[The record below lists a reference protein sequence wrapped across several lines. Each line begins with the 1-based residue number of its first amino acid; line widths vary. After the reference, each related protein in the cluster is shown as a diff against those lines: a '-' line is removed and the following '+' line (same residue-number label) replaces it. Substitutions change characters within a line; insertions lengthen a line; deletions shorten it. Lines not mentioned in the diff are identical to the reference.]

1 MDTLHHAPVRRKQ
14 LDRMLRAVKNL
25 HGVTMPQK
33 GWITEIRNILGMRS
47 EQLSKRMGVAQ
58 STLSQ
63 FEHSEANGTI
73 SINNLRRAAEAMDC
87 QVVYVLVPRAGSFED
102 LVRARAQKVA
112 AELVVEVNHTMAL
125 ENQRT
130 GKDEQSELMKELA
143 DKLVRSLSRDLWD
156 DLD

>member
-1 MDTLHHAPVRRKQ
+1 
-14 LDRMLRAVKNL
+14 MLRAARNL

-33 GWITEIRNILGMRS
+33 GWIAEVRNVLGMRA

-63 FEHSEANGTI
+63 FERSEANGTI

-87 QVVYVLVPRAGSFED
+87 QLVYAFVPKAGSFEE

-112 AELVVEVNHTMAL
+112 AELAGEVNHTMAL

-130 GKDEQSELMKELA
+130 GKIEQSDLKKELA
-143 DKLVRSLSRDLWD
+143 DHLIRTLSRDLWD
-156 DLD
+156 EIY